1 MLQFK
6 NRLRPHF
13 QRISQKRRT
22 MPELPDS
29 QIPHENSPQLDT
41 LAPPPQQ
48 PVDAPPPKP
57 RSQALKAVV
66 IFFAV
71 LIGLGAI
78 GGGVLS
84 YVFSHIAQSV
94 NTGSSDQSAPAAKNT
109 PAPTMTAESS
119 DKFTESDLG
128 IAIYPGAEA
137 GEGGMRMDMG
147 GKTLVSAFFLTQDS
161 KEQVIAFY
169 KDRVGPIAQM
179 MMTTKGTEFILNNNT
194 GDSVTVTIQQTPGVD
209 QGKTQIAIVHTSR
222 SSESN

>member
-1 MLQFK
+1 
-6 NRLRPHF
+6 
-13 QRISQKRRT
+13 

-29 QIPHENSPQLDT
+29 QIPHDNLPQPDT
-41 LAPPPQQ
+41 PPPAPQQ
-48 PVDAPPPKP
+48 PVGAPPPKS
-57 RSQALKAVV
+57 RSALKAVL

-78 GGGVLS
+78 GGGILS

-94 NTGSSDQSAPAAKNT
+94 NTGSSDQAAAAAKNT
-109 PAPTMTAESS
+109 PAPTMTADSS

-128 IAIYPGAEA
+128 IAIYPGAEP

-147 GKTLVSAFFLTQDS
+147 GKTLVSAIFLTQDS

-169 KDRVGPIAQM
+169 KDKVGPVAQM

-194 GDSVTVTIQQTPGVD
+194 GDSVTVTIQQTPGTND
-209 QGKTQIAIVHTSR
+209 GKTQIAIVHTSK
-222 SSESN
+222 SSASN